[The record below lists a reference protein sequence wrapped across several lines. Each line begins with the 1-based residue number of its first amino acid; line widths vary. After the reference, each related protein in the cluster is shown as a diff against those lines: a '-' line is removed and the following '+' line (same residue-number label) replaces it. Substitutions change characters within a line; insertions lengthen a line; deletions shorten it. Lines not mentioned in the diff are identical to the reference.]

1 MKRGL
6 LLGLSLVV
14 LLVMLVS
21 CGGATPT
28 VGPSGAVVRFYLFY
42 GTNCPHCHEVMENY
56 LPDVYKKYG
65 AQVEHQD
72 IDVWADAA
80 MYKKFVELE
89 ARLGVAED
97 SRGGVP
103 ALVVGDHVLIGSRQI
118 PAELEGLIDG
128 YLAEGGVDY
137 PLLGGQADTPAGSPT
152 PEPGATVNL
161 AYFYSTGCQE
171 CDRVGL
177 DLNYIEKTYPQVKI
191 AKFDI
196 EESQALAEWLGGNV
210 GVPVDRR
217 LESPGVYVGEVHLG
231 GGDLTLANLEA
242 AVQKYLPAG
251 SEATWDR
258 FDAQGEKEARQS
270 LLERFKSLGL
280 LTVVGAGMVNGLNP
294 CAFVTIVF
302 FLSYLAFMG
311 RRGRDILIVGAMF
324 TLGVF
329 LAYLLAGLG
338 LSRLLEP
345 LAGVQAALKSW
356 VFGITALLCLVL
368 AGISLH
374 DYVMA
379 RQGKTKRMI
388 LKLSPDLRRQV
399 NRVIREGSK
408 LRAFSVVA
416 FFVGAA
422 VSLIQLTCTSPIYLG
437 ILFLINDVPEMQAN
451 AIFYLLLYNL
461 AYIVPLVVI
470 FAVAYFGTTSEQLGA
485 FIEKRTPVIKAAT
498 MAVFLVLA
506 AWLVYS
512 LLKLNGAA

>member
-6 LLGLSLVV
+6 LLGLSLVA
-14 LLVMLVS
+14 LLAMLAS
-21 CGGATPT
+21 CGGVTSAPEAE
-28 VGPSGAVVRFYLFY
+28 GPVVRFYLFY
-42 GTNCPHCHEVMENY
+42 GTNCSHCHEVMENY

-80 MYKKFVELE
+80 KYRQFVELE
-89 ARLGVAED
+89 GRLGVPQD
-97 SRGGVP
+97 SRGSVP
-103 ALVVGDHVLIGSRQI
+103 ALVIGDHVLIGSRQI
-118 PAELEGLIDG
+118 PAELGGLIDS
-128 YLAEGGVDY
+128 YLAQGGVDY
-137 PLLGGQADTPAGSPT
+137 PVLDGQAVAPTGSPK
-152 PEPGATVNL
+152 PDLAKVVNL
-161 AYFYSTGCQE
+161 AYFYSSGCQE

-196 EESQALAEWLGGNV
+196 EKAQALAEWLGGQL
-210 GVPVDRR
+210 GVPENRR
-217 LESPGVYVGEVHLG
+217 LESPGVYVGTVHLG
-231 GGDLTLANLEA
+231 GDELRLANLEA
-242 AVQKYLPAG
+242 AVQKYLPTG
-251 SEATWDR
+251 SEAAWDR
-258 FDAQGEKEARQS
+258 FDAMGEDEARQS
-270 LLERFKSLGL
+270 LLERFRSLGV
-280 LTVVGAGMVNGLNP
+280 LTVLGAGLVNGLNP

-329 LAYLLAGLG
+329 LSYLLAGLG

-345 LAGVQAALKSW
+345 LGGVQATLKTW
-356 VFGITALLCLVL
+356 VFGITALLCLAL

-374 DYVMA
+374 DYIKA
-379 RQGKTKRMI
+379 RQGKTKEMI

-408 LRAFSVVA
+408 LRAFSLVA

-422 VSLIQLTCTSPIYLG
+422 VSLIQLTCTSPIYVG
-437 ILFLINDVPEMQAN
+437 ILFLINDVPEMKAN
-451 AIFYLLLYNL
+451 AVMYLLLYNL
-461 AYIVPLVVI
+461 AYIVPLVAI
-470 FAVAYFGTTSEQLGA
+470 FALAYFGTTSQQLGA

-498 MAVFLVLA
+498 TAVFLVLA

-512 LLKLNGAA
+512 LLKLNGVA